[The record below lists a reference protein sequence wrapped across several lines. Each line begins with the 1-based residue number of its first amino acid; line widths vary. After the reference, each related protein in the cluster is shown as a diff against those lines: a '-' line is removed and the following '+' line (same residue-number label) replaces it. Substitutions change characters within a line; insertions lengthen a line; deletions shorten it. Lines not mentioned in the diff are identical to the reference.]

1 MKFPD
6 LSIGLCREIGV
17 ELFYPEEKEYGAR
30 GNGGE
35 TYTFARTICS
45 ACTVRIQCL
54 EWALHHED
62 HGMWGGTSPTERRVI
77 RRKRNIRLQEVLPRE
92 YV

>member
-6 LSIGLCREIGV
+6 LRLGLCREIDIT
-17 ELFYPEEKEYGAR
+17 LFFPDEKGD
-30 GNGGE
+30 NGSD
-35 TYTFARTICS
+35 TYTLARTICS

-54 EWALHHED
+54 EWAVRHED
-62 HGMWGGTSPTERRVI
+62 HGMWGGTSPVERRKI
-77 RRKRNIRLQEVLPRE
+77 RRERKIKLQEVLPRE

>member
-6 LSIGLCREIGV
+6 LRLGLCREIGIT
-17 ELFYPEEKEYGAR
+17 LFFPDEKGD
-30 GNGGE
+30 NGSD
-35 TYTFARTICS
+35 TYTLARTICS

-54 EWALHHED
+54 EWAVRHED
-62 HGMWGGTSPTERRVI
+62 HGMWGGTSPVERRKI
-77 RRKRNIRLQEVLPRE
+77 RRERKIKLQEVLPRE